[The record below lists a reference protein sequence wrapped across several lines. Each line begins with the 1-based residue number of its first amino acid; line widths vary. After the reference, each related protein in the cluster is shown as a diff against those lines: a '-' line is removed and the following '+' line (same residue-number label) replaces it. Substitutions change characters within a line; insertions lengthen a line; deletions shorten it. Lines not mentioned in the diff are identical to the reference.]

1 MIVPILKGGLGNQMF
16 QIANAFAFA
25 KRNSF
30 NWGIN
35 YNFSFCP
42 NQGNTA
48 HKYKD
53 NFYQKIPSIDFQPP
67 SIYNEP
73 RFNFD
78 PIPAIDNIL
87 LDGFFQS
94 EKYFG
99 DYSNEV
105 KELFTF
111 SKECKLKVDQ
121 FIKNLNHPIVGIHIR
136 RGDYIRLSNYHK
148 VQKSDYYIEASKVL
162 GKSQA
167 IICTDDWASVQKEMK
182 FTNAINSPFTNEIED
197 LYLLSQCDSLV
208 ICNSS
213 FSWWG
218 AYLGKDKEK
227 VIAPKNWFGETGP
240 KDYQD
245 IYREG
250 WICL

>member
-25 KRNSF
+25 KRNHF
-30 NWGIN
+30 DWGIN
-35 YNFSFCP
+35 YILSFCP
-42 NQGNTA
+42 NQGSTA
-48 HKYKD
+48 HKYRD
-53 NFYQKIPSIDFQPP
+53 NFYSKIPSTDMQL
-67 SIYNEP
+67 SSAWVEP
-73 RFNFD
+73 RFNFT
-78 PIPAIDNIL
+78 PITITDNIL
-87 LDGFFQS
+87 LDGYFQS
-94 EKYFG
+94 EKYFE
-99 DYSNEV
+99 DFRNEV

-111 SKECKLKVDQ
+111 PEESKLKVDQ
-121 FIKNLNHPIVGIHIR
+121 FIKNLNHPLVGIHIR
-136 RGDYIRLSNYHK
+136 RGDYIRCSDHHK
-148 VQKSDYYIEASKVL
+148 IQKADYYVEASKVL

-167 IICTDDWASVQKEMK
+167 IVCTDDWSTVQKEMK

-218 AYLGKDKEK
+218 AYLGKNKEK
-227 VIAPKNWFGETGP
+227 VIAPKQWFGESGP
-240 KDYQD
+240 KEYQD
-245 IYREG
+245 IYRKE